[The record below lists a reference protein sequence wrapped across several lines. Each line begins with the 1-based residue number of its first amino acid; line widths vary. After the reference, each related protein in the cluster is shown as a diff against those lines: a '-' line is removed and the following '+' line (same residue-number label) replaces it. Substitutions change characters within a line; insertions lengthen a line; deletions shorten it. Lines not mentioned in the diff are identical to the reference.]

1 MMTSLCT
8 PGLAPPHTQ
17 LLPYVR
23 ACSAVHVAIFP
34 AWLGVRQHKLP
45 CGRVRM
51 CMDVEVGVWVRRVLL
66 GM

>member
-1 MMTSLCT
+1 
-8 PGLAPPHTQ
+8 
-17 LLPYVR
+17 VR

-51 CMDVEVGVWVRRVLL
+51 CMDVEVGVWVRRMLL